1 MYKELMSY
9 DDFKCVCTSKDLG
22 IQYTFRQETENSD
35 KYYELFAFDSA
46 FRYECH
52 LNSIDTSTGLAD
64 FEANY
69 KSGCNDKLSQRFKFE
84 SSSNRQDVRIC
95 QVVGDLRRTFL
106 YATLTSTGSFDQ
118 GNATDYIMTCPDSTH
133 TYIDFFPAYSY
144 SLTGGALT
152 LLSNPVAPI
161 KAAFI
166 IAPNIPSEYGGNWPI
181 VENKKLVSMGDTF
194 IEKVDSK
201 YFTYRDGMPETSRT
215 RLHIDHV
222 AGENVEI
229 EFCLEMFI

>member
-1 MYKELMSY
+1 MYKELMDY
-9 DDFKCVCTSKDLG
+9 DDFINICSSKNLLM
-22 IQYTFRQETENSD
+22 QYTFRQETENSD
-35 KYYELFAFDSA
+35 KYYELFAIDTS

-69 KSGCNDKLSQRFKFE
+69 KNSGNDKLSQRFRFE
-84 SSSNRQDVRIC
+84 TSSNRQDVRVC
-95 QVVGDLRRTFL
+95 QVVGDLRRTFI

-144 SLTGGALT
+144 SLMGGIIT
-152 LLSNPVAPI
+152 LLSNPIAPI
-161 KAAFI
+161 KASFV
-166 IAPNIPSEYGGNWPI
+166 IAPNIPAEYGGNWPI
-181 VENKKLVSMGDTF
+181 VENKKLINAGDTF

-201 YFTYRDGMPETSRT
+201 YFSYNAEVAEASRT

-222 AGENVEI
+222 AGENAQI
-229 EFCLEMFI
+229 EFCLEMFL